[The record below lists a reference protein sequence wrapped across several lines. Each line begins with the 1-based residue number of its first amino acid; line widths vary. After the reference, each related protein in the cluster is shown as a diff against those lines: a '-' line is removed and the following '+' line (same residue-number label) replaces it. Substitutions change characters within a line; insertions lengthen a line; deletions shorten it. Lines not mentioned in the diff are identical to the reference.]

1 MPVMQVTDYRRVKQA
16 RRARRRKWL
25 AGAAIV
31 LAFVVKECRHT
42 VLWDNF
48 GTVEAGAIYRSGQLK
63 PYQFADAIERYGI
76 RTVINTREPEAP
88 AKVVEAERRACEAA
102 GAEMVRIPMPGDGRG
117 TYDQYDFG
125 LSLLRAPG
133 RRPVLVHC
141 ARGTHRTG
149 ALVGSYRVLDQGW
162 DREAALREM
171 ASYRFDAEDHPLAPH
186 LETYWDL
193 RESDQ

>member
-1 MPVMQVTDYRRVKQA
+1 MEVTDYGEIKRGRRQ
-16 RRARRRKWL
+16 RRRWWL
-25 AGAAIV
+25 LGGAIV
-31 LAFVVKECRHT
+31 LAFLVKEFRHA

-63 PYQFADAIERYGI
+63 PYQFADVIEKYGI
-76 RTVINTREPEAP
+76 KTVINTREPEAP
-88 AKVVEAERRACEAA
+88 AALVDAERRACEAA

-117 TYDQYDFG
+117 TDEQYDYG
-125 LSLLRAPG
+125 LSLLRAAE

-149 ALVGSYRVLDQGW
+149 ALVGSYRVLEQGW

-171 ASYRFDAEDHPLAPH
+171 EAYRFDPEDHPLVPH
-186 LETYWDL
+186 LERYWAL
-193 RESDQ
+193 RSRGH